1 MAVMALS
8 ELVLQA
14 AVANGCRHGFFCTIN
29 NMGIKAKLTLAA
41 AKLKVEDKGIVVIL
55 EKCYD
60 GNDVDDIDKFNFTT
74 K

>member
-1 MAVMALS
+1 MQAW
-8 ELVLQA
+8 VLLYDEQ
-14 AVANGCRHGFFCTIN
+14 HGHQ
-29 NMGIKAKLTLAA
+29 GEAQAA